1 MPECQSGLLFQVGPK
16 IDLFNDQLVQFAP
29 ESLVHYTPESVVQYG
44 PEYSIGEKRSLG
56 FNE

>member
-44 PEYSIGEKRSLG
+44 PEYSLKNNIWS
-56 FNE
+56 